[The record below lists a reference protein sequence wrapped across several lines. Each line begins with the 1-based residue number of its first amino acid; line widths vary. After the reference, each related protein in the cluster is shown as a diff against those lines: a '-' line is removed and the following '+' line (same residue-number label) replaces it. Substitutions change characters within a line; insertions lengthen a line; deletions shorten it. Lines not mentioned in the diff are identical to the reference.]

1 MTKNNKFEMQNII
14 EKILQKHNIDPCAE
28 SYYLKLRKRNY
39 DDLVIEKEG
48 EQVLVGHYYH
58 HPSGDLISDPV
69 LAFDYNHGYWY
80 PVRIELALGDTICSF
95 VENGRRMIY
104 PARIK
109 EFNSF
114 QRMFARNIRDQK
126 WLENGEKIDD

>member
-1 MTKNNKFEMQNII
+1 MNKNGKLEIQNIV
-14 EKILQKHNIDPCAE
+14 EKILQKHNIDPSAE
-28 SYYLKLRKRNY
+28 SYYLKLRMPNY

-69 LAFDYNHGYWY
+69 LAFDYCYGYWF

-95 VENGRRMIY
+95 IENGKRMIY
-104 PARIK
+104 PSRMK
-109 EFNSF
+109 EFKSF
-114 QRMFARNIRDQK
+114 QRMFARNIKDQK
-126 WLENGEKIDD
+126 WLENGEKVT

>member
-1 MTKNNKFEMQNII
+1 MTKNKKFEMQNII
-14 EKILQKHNIDPCAE
+14 EKILQKHNIDPSAE

-80 PVRIELALGDTICSF
+80 PVRIELAIGDTDLQLC
-95 VENGRRMIY
+95 
-104 PARIK
+104 
-109 EFNSF
+109 
-114 QRMFARNIRDQK
+114 
-126 WLENGEKIDD
+126 

>member
-1 MTKNNKFEMQNII
+1 MAKNNKFEMQNII
-14 EKILQKHNIDPCAE
+14 EKILQKHNIDPCVE

-58 HPSGDLISDPV
+58 HASGDLISDPV

-95 VENGRRMIY
+95 IENRKRMIY

-109 EFNSF
+109 EFKSF
-114 QRMFARNIRDQK
+114 QRMFARNIREQG
-126 WLENGEKIDD
+126 WLENGEMVA

>member
-1 MTKNNKFEMQNII
+1 MTKDNRLEIQNIA
-14 EKILQKHNIDPCAE
+14 EKILRKHNIDPAAE
-28 SYYLKLRKRNY
+28 SYFLKLRMPNY

-69 LAFDYNHGYWY
+69 LAFDYNEGYWY
-80 PVRIELALGDTICSF
+80 PVRIEQTLGDTVCSF
-95 VENGRRMIY
+95 VEDGKRMIY

-109 EFNSF
+109 EFKSF
-114 QRMFARNIRDQK
+114 QRMFARNIREQL
-126 WLENGEKIDD
+126 WLENGVKDA

>member
-1 MTKNNKFEMQNII
+1 MIKDIRLEIQNVV
-14 EKILQKHNIDPCAE
+14 EKILHKHNIDPSAE

-95 VENGRRMIY
+95 VENGKRMIY

-109 EFNSF
+109 EFKSF
-114 QRMFARNIRDQK
+114 QRMFARNIREQG
-126 WLENGEKIDD
+126 WLENGVRVT

>member
-14 EKILQKHNIDPCAE
+14 EKILQKHNIDLSAE

-39 DDLVIEKEG
+39 DDLVIEKED

-95 VENGRRMIY
+95 VENGKRMIY
-104 PARIK
+104 PDRIK
-109 EFNSF
+109 EFRSF

-126 WLENGEKIDD
+126 WLENGERVT

>member
-1 MTKNNKFEMQNII
+1 MITSSKFEIQNII
-14 EKILQKHNIDPCAE
+14 EKILPKHNIDPSAE

-95 VENGRRMIY
+95 VENGKRMIY

-109 EFNSF
+109 EFKSF

-126 WLENGEKIDD
+126 WLENGEMVA

>member
-1 MTKNNKFEMQNII
+1 MIKNSRLEIQNIV
-14 EKILQKHNIDPCAE
+14 EKILRKHNIDPSGK
-28 SYYLKLRKRNY
+28 SYYLKLSMPNY

-80 PVRIELALGDTICSF
+80 PVRIEQTLGDTVCSF
-95 VENGRRMIY
+95 VENGKRMIY
-104 PARIK
+104 PDRIR
-109 EFNSF
+109 EFKSF
-114 QRMFARNIRDQK
+114 QRMFARNIREQG
-126 WLENGEKIDD
+126 WLENGVRIT